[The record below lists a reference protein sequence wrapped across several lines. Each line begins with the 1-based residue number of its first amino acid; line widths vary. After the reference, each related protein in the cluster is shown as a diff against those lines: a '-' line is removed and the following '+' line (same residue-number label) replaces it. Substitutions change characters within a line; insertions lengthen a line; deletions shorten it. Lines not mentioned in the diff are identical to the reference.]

1 MEKTAGGALNNW
13 LNTIMADKVIFSAVI
28 DKKLAKDIGLAE
40 NTTDN
45 LIRII
50 KTASKELIGKD
61 VAGGCISNILVEKN
75 KGLWKIVVFK
85 TKK

>member
-1 MEKTAGGALNNW
+1 MEKTASGALNNW

-28 DKKLAKDIGLAE
+28 DKKLVKDIGLAE

-50 KTASKELIGKD
+50 KTASKDLIGKD
-61 VAGGCISNILVEKN
+61 VAGGSISNILVEKN

-85 TKK
+85 EKF